1 MLLLQIYNILCGFK
15 SEIVNPKSEILVGDY
30 SVAQIDPLFA
40 LLIAF
45 ALIGIF
51 TLLFWPGKGIYDAY
65 KRAKR
70 NTSRVLIEDALKHL
84 YDYEERNVRSTLQSI
99 AGHLSISG
107 DDTTKILEKLQ
118 LMGLIESGQDG
129 IQLTPEG
136 RSYALRVIRIHRL
149 WERYLADE
157 TSVKETEWHLE
168 AEEKEHKISIEEAE
182 TLAAQIGNPVFDPHG
197 DPIPTKDGEV
207 PKRKGVPLT
216 ALKSGEFGK
225 ITHIEDEPQSI
236 YVQLIAL
243 GLYPGMQVRI
253 IDVFRNRLKFEVN
266 GDECVLAPLF
276 AANVHVV
283 PIQRQEITSEF
294 KSLSS
299 LKKGEKAVVVGI
311 SKACRGPQ
319 RRRLMDLGV
328 VPGTLITAE
337 LESIGRDPVAYNIK
351 GATIAIR
358 KKNADQIYIQP
369 KADEPLTQKE
379 FSQEEL
385 N

>member
-1 MLLLQIYNILCGFK
+1 M
-15 SEIVNPKSEILVGDY
+15 
-30 SVAQIDPLFA
+30 IDPLLA

-45 ALIGIF
+45 ALLGIF
-51 TLLFWPGKGIYDAY
+51 AVLFWPVKGILATY
-65 KRAKR
+65 KKAKR
-70 NTSRVLIEDALKHL
+70 STSRVLIEDTLKHL
-84 YDYEERNVRSTLQSI
+84 YDYEERSVKPTLQSI
-99 AGHLSISG
+99 AGHLFING
-107 DDTTKILEKLQ
+107 DGTTKLIEKLQ
-118 LMGLIESGQDG
+118 SMGLVESNQDG

-136 RSYALRVIRIHRL
+136 RSYALRIIRTHRL

-168 AEEKEHKISIEEAE
+168 AEEKEHNISFEEAE
-182 TLAAQIGNPVFDPHG
+182 SLAAQMGNPVFDPHG
-197 DPIPTKDGEV
+197 DPIPTKDGEI

-216 ALKSGEFGK
+216 MLKNGEFGR
-225 ITHIEDEPQSI
+225 IIHIEDEPHAI
-236 YVQLIAL
+236 YIQLIAQ

-253 IDVFRNRLKFEVN
+253 INTGKNKIRFEAN
-266 GDECVLAPLF
+266 GEECVLALLF
-276 AANVHVV
+276 AENVHVI
-283 PIQRQEITSEF
+283 PIQKQEEITSEF

-299 LKKGEKAVVVGI
+299 LRKGDKAVVIGI

-328 VPGTLITAE
+328 VPGTVVIAE

-358 KKNADQIYIQP
+358 KKNADQIYI
-369 KADEPLTQKE
+369 KE

>member
-1 MLLLQIYNILCGFK
+1 MISPLL
-15 SEIVNPKSEILVGDY
+15 
-30 SVAQIDPLFA
+30 A

-45 ALIGIF
+45 AIAGI
-51 TLLFWPGKGIYDAY
+51 TAVLFWPAKGIYATY
-65 KRAKR
+65 RNAKR
-70 NTSRVLIEDALKHL
+70 NTSRVLVEDALKHL
-84 YDYEERNVRSTLQSI
+84 YDYEERNVHSTLRSI

-107 DDTTKILEKLQ
+107 DDAAILAEKLES
-118 LMGLIESGQDG
+118 MGLIESSREG
-129 IQLTPEG
+129 IQLTSEG

-157 TSVKETEWHLE
+157 TSVKESDWHLQ
-168 AEEKEHKISIEEAE
+168 AEEKEHNISVEEAE
-182 TLAAQIGNPVFDPHG
+182 RLAVQMGNPVFDPHG

-207 PKRKGVPLT
+207 PKRKGVPLAT
-216 ALKSGEFGK
+216 LKSGEFAK
-225 ITHIEDEPQSI
+225 IIHIEDEPHAI
-236 YVQLIAL
+236 YLQLIAQ

-253 IDVFRNRLKFEVN
+253 NSIEKNRIKFEVN
-266 GDECVLAPLF
+266 GEECVLAPLF
-276 AANVHVV
+276 AANVHVL
-283 PIQRQEITSEF
+283 PIQKQEEITSEF

-299 LKKGEKAVVVGI
+299 LRKGEKAVVVGI

-328 VPGTLITAE
+328 VPGTLVTAE

-358 KKNADQIYIQP
+358 KKNADQIYI
-369 KADEPLTQKE
+369 KE